1 VAKRNGNE
9 REEVKCEPWAS
20 TEENFNGRFER
31 KGSCRGGLLVGR
43 KTYFLVA
50 GVIFALVAVSHA
62 LRIYM
67 EWPVT
72 IANWSVPK
80 SVSWIALI
88 VAGGLALFAFRFI
101 TENGEH

>member
-50 GVIFALVAVSHA
+50 GIIFALVAVSHA
-62 LRIYM
+62 LGFIWNGQSRLRIGQYR
-67 EWPVT
+67 
-72 IANWSVPK
+72 N
-80 SVSWIALI
+80 
-88 VAGGLALFAFRFI
+88 R
-101 TENGEH
+101 

>member
-50 GVIFALVAVSHA
+50 GIIFALVAVRRCGS
-62 LRIYM
+62 II
-67 EWPVT
+67 V
-72 IANWSVPK
+72 
-80 SVSWIALI
+80 VSPRYGGAPQHDLSAF
-88 VAGGLALFAFRFI
+88 AG
-101 TENGEH
+101 